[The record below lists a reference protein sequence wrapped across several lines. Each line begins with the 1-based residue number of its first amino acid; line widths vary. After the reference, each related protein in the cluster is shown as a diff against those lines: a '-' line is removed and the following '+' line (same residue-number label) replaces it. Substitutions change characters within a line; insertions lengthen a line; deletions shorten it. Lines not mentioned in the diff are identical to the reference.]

1 MQNFVFFNA
10 SNESDNS
17 DSEQNCLL
25 QNYYSRQLTPELS
38 AEIKTTLLTN
48 ECRSSTV
55 YPREANNMRNATKK
69 TIDTDELS
77 ENCALYC
84 SLTELLM

>member
-1 MQNFVFFNA
+1 MQNA

-48 ECRSSTV
+48 ECRSSPV
-55 YPREANNMRNATKK
+55 HPREANNKRNATKK
-69 TIDTDELS
+69 TTNPDELS
-77 ENCALYC
+77 DYCAL
-84 SLTELLM
+84 